1 MSNEILREAPGLNEP
16 TIGSMLESRYV
27 KALLVVVMLIS
38 YWMVASVKPPFS
50 SPDEPNH
57 LARAQALANGDLVL
71 RDVQPAGNS
80 GGEISEGLNNS
91 IREFGKMLPS
101 HDKEKTA
108 EFISILKQTE
118 TGGAR
123 LDHVMANVAFYLP
136 VVYLPQAIGL
146 KVGELLGLSFYD
158 SYQLANF
165 ATFAVVILI
174 ILMAAKIYPIPAPA
188 LLMLI
193 LPTSLFQIMSPT
205 IDGMSFAIA
214 VFAMSNFMRLR
225 YQHDDRKNLFIFLL
239 GLSIVVVAG
248 SRANLL
254 PMVVLP
260 AWLYLKDKKKEYLI
274 CFALITV
281 ITLAWTAFN
290 LVNVHDSLTA
300 RHPGYSNSELVVY
313 YIKHPVEMAG
323 IIYATITDFV
333 YFHMF
338 YTSMI
343 GVLAWLD
350 APILDIFMDVFC
362 SAIFIYFAAHVYLSR
377 KSMDTSDRV
386 FLASISLITAALVF
400 CAILA
405 QWSPFPT
412 DRVTGVQGR
421 YFTIPFIILA
431 YAFPCGGRKYGYT
444 FAPLIVLFGI
454 SVIAIN
460 FALDARFFM

>member
-1 MSNEILREAPGLNEP
+1 MSNEILREAPGLDEP
-16 TIGSMLESRYV
+16 TIGSILKSRYV
-27 KALLVVVMLIS
+27 KALLVLVVLIS

-57 LARAQALANGDLVL
+57 LARAQAFANGDLVL

-91 IREFGKMLPS
+91 IREFGKMLHS

-108 EFISILKQTE
+108 DYISILKQTG
-118 TGGAR
+118 TGGGR

-165 ATFAVVILI
+165 ATFAVVLMI
-174 ILMAAKIYPIPAPA
+174 IMMAAKIYPIPAPA

-205 IDGMSFAIA
+205 IDGISFAIA
-214 VFAMSNFMRLR
+214 VFAMSNYMRLR
-225 YQHDDRKNLFIFLL
+225 YSNDDKKGLYLILL
-239 GLSIVVVAG
+239 SLSIIVVAG

-254 PMVVLP
+254 PMVALP
-260 AWLYLKDKKKEYLI
+260 AWLYLKDRKKEYLI
-274 CFALITV
+274 CFALITA

-313 YIKHPVEMAG
+313 YIKHPIEMAS
-323 IIYATITDFV
+323 IIYGTLTDFV

-350 APILDIFMDVFC
+350 APILDIFMDIFC
-362 SAIFIYFAAHVYLSR
+362 SGIFIYFVTHIYLSR
-377 KSMDTSDRV
+377 KSITIDDRL
-386 FLASISLITAALVF
+386 FLITISLITAALVF

-431 YAFPCGGRKYGYT
+431 YAMPCSVKRYSYT
-444 FAPLIVLFGI
+444 IAPLIFFFVI
-454 SVIAIN
+454 SVISIN
-460 FALDARFFM
+460 FALESRFFM